1 MRDFDHLYIDGTW
14 TTPLEGTVVERT
26 DPADGRPTGRVVM
39 GGAAD
44 VDRAVAAADRAFDT
58 WSRTTP
64 AERIALLENVLN
76 EFDKRVEE
84 LAEAVTE
91 DMGAP
96 ITLARQGH
104 VPSGRGRIAGA
115 IDALTGYAFEERRGP
130 TLIRRE
136 PLGPAGLITPWN
148 FPVLQMAGKTAS
160 ALAAGCTVVLK
171 PAELAPRSAE
181 VFTEVMDAAG
191 TPTGVF
197 NLVPG
202 HGAVAGAALASHP
215 GIGVLSFTGSLAT
228 AVRVTTAAAPTMKRV
243 LTELGGKSPH
253 ILLPDADFGI
263 AVATVHRWMMAMT
276 GQLCSAPSRTLVPR
290 ARLEEFLSVLVP
302 SLEALTVGDPR
313 DPATDMGPL
322 VSEAQW
328 NTVQEWIRR
337 GTEAGARLVTG
348 GLGKPG
354 VPDGLEAGHHV
365 RPTVLADVT
374 NDMAVA
380 REEIFGP
387 VMSVIAYDTVEEAI
401 AIANDTPYGL
411 AAYVVGADRERVD
424 EVASRVRAGAV
435 LLNDAEFDWNAP
447 WGGYKQSGNG
457 REFGVE
463 GMVGYL
469 ETKVI
474 HGG

>member
-1 MRDFDHLYIDGTW
+1 MRDIDHLYIDGTR
-14 TTPLEGTVVERT
+14 TRPLEGTVTERT
-26 DPADGRPTGRVVM
+26 HPADGSPTGRVVM

-44 VDRAVAAADRAFDT
+44 VDRAVTAAERAFDT

-64 AERIALLENVLN
+64 AERIALLENVLA
-76 EFDKRVEE
+76 EFDRRSEE
-84 LAEAVTE
+84 LVEAVTE

-96 ITLARQGH
+96 VTLAREGH
-104 VPSGRGRIAGA
+104 VPTGRLQITGTIEAA
-115 IDALTGYAFEERRGP
+115 KGYAFEERHGS
-130 TLIRRE
+130 TVIRRE
-136 PLGPAGLITPWN
+136 PVGPAGLITPWN

-171 PAELAPRSAE
+171 PAELAARCATLFAE
-181 VFTEVMDAAG
+181 IMDAAG
-191 TPTGVF
+191 TPAGVF
-197 NLVPG
+197 NLV
-202 HGAVAGAALASHP
+202 HGDGAGAGNALASHP
-215 GIGVLSFTGSLAT
+215 GIGVVSFTGSLAT

-263 AVATVHRWMMAMT
+263 AVATVRQWMMAMT
-276 GQLCSAPSRTLVPR
+276 GQLCSAPTRTLVPR

-322 VSEAQW
+322 VSGTQW

-337 GTEAGARLVTG
+337 GLSEGARVVTG
-348 GLGKPG
+348 GPGKPE
-354 VPDGLEAGHHV
+354 VPAALEAGHHV
-365 RPTVLADVT
+365 RPTVFTDVT
-374 NDMAVA
+374 NDMAIA

-387 VMSVIAYDTVEEAI
+387 VMAVIAYDTVEEAI

-424 EVASRVRAGAV
+424 EVAARVRAGAV

-463 GMVGYL
+463 GMVGFL
-469 ETKVI
+469 ETKVV